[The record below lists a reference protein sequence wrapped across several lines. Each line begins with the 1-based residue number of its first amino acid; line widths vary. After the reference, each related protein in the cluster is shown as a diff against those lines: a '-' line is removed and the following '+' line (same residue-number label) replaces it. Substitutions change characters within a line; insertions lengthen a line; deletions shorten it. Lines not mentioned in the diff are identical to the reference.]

1 MDSYAIRWLPDSLTG
16 LLTLALDLRW
26 SWHHGSDELWRALDA
41 ETWEATR
48 NAWLVLNSVPGETLE
63 KLGAD
68 PAFQQLYQE
77 QVKCHQEFLVE
88 PTWYSETCPGSLE
101 QGIAYFCMEFGIS
114 ESLPLYSGGLGV
126 LAGDYLKAASD
137 LGIPVTAVGLL
148 YQQGYFRQ
156 AIGSNG
162 EQLEFYP
169 YNDPTILPVTP
180 LRDESGEWLRVTVPF
195 PGRLVRL
202 RAWTASVGRCRLLLL
217 DSNDPRNEPGDR
229 GITSELYT
237 GDSEKRLQQEMVLGI
252 GGMKLLRQAG
262 IPHSVCHINEG
273 HSALAL
279 VERALQWQHVHGSDF
294 ATARMATRPT
304 NLFTTHT
311 PVASGFDIFPLELIR
326 LYLSP
331 WLKGRGVSDL
341 QLAALSQ
348 RDQGDPEHLNMGW
361 LALAM
366 SGRVNGVS
374 AIHQTVSRH
383 IFQPLFPRWPTE
395 DIPVEY
401 VTNGVHTPSW
411 DSPQSDAV
419 WTGACG
425 KERWRWAMPDTT
437 PINCVSDSE
446 LWEMRRQQRARLIHY
461 LRRRLASQHCEQ
473 QLENNPDAACGL
485 LLDAETLTLG
495 FARRFTEY
503 KRPDLL
509 LREPQ
514 RLMALLNDRD
524 RPLQIII
531 AGKAHPQDH
540 KGKQLIRQWQ
550 QFIRQPGVEG
560 RIIFIEDYDLGVA
573 AQFVQG
579 VDVWLN
585 TPRHPWE
592 ACGTSGMKVLVNG
605 GLNLSQYDGWWGE
618 AWHPDLGWAIRP
630 GATLSELSRTA
641 EHDPTDARELY
652 ELLEKEVIPE
662 FYRVDQQALPKEWLR
677 KVRASMNRLT
687 ALYSANRMVR
697 EYVEAFYQPMIN
709 NGKLRTPETAHALA
723 NQQTAI
729 QTHWP
734 RLRFSAF
741 GCTRQ
746 RDTQLFTLEVYLDG
760 LQQALVAAELVA
772 EESEYG
778 PRIVHPMTMKESL
791 PGSANGFLYECE
803 VPARPEG
810 HYTPR
815 LRVEDPRLN
824 LPLEDASILW
834 LR

>member
-1 MDSYAIRWLPDSLTG
+1 
-16 LLTLALDLRW
+16 
-26 SWHHGSDELWRALDA
+26 
-41 ETWEATR
+41 
-48 NAWLVLNSVPGETLE
+48 
-63 KLGAD
+63 
-68 PAFQQLYQE
+68 
-77 QVKCHQEFLVE
+77 
-88 PTWYSETCPGSLE
+88 
-101 QGIAYFCMEFGIS
+101 
-114 ESLPLYSGGLGV
+114 
-126 LAGDYLKAASD
+126 
-137 LGIPVTAVGLL
+137 
-148 YQQGYFRQ
+148 
-156 AIGSNG
+156 
-162 EQLEFYP
+162 
-169 YNDPTILPVTP
+169 
-180 LRDESGEWLRVTVPF
+180 
-195 PGRLVRL
+195 
-202 RAWTASVGRCRLLLL
+202 
-217 DSNDPRNEPGDR
+217 
-229 GITSELYT
+229 
-237 GDSEKRLQQEMVLGI
+237 
-252 GGMKLLRQAG
+252 
-262 IPHSVCHINEG
+262 
-273 HSALAL
+273 
-279 VERALQWQHVHGSDF
+279 
-294 ATARMATRPT
+294 
-304 NLFTTHT
+304 
-311 PVASGFDIFPLELIR
+311 
-326 LYLSP
+326 
-331 WLKGRGVSDL
+331 
-341 QLAALSQ
+341 
-348 RDQGDPEHLNMGW
+348 
-361 LALAM
+361 
-366 SGRVNGVS
+366 
-374 AIHQTVSRH
+374 
-383 IFQPLFPRWPTE
+383 
-395 DIPVEY
+395 
-401 VTNGVHTPSW
+401 
-411 DSPQSDAV
+411 
-419 WTGACG
+419 
-425 KERWRWAMPDTT
+425 
-437 PINCVSDSE
+437 
-446 LWEMRRQQRARLIHY
+446 
-461 LRRRLASQHCEQ
+461 
-473 QLENNPDAACGL
+473 
-485 LLDAETLTLG
+485 
-495 FARRFTEY
+495 
-503 KRPDLL
+503 
-509 LREPQ
+509 
-514 RLMALLNDRD
+514 MALLNDRD

-618 AWHPDLGWAIRP
+618 AWHPDLGWAMRP

-772 EESEYG
+772 EESEHG